1 MICMLYEEKRRKVT
15 VRWKKFYP

>member
-1 MICMLYEEKRRKVT
+1 MLYEEKRRKVT